1 MGTRKVVLTGY
12 GYWMRVFEQN
22 RDLLGYEG
30 SLKELGGQAVMNMDL
45 DDENYGKLIGAKFM
59 DNMNAPS
66 QDNPGHHRVKFTRKW
81 TDQFGGG
88 APEVLKADNN
98 PWDFDT
104 DGLIGNGSKI
114 AVIVQVYDTKN
125 KKIFGHRL
133 EKIKVLEHVKYD
145 SDGFGDIGA
154 DAVKP
159 VVDVANGVSTA
170 KTKPVPSKEELE
182 DDVPF

>member
-30 SLKELGGQAVMNMDL
+30 NLKDLGGQTVMNMDI
-45 DDENYGKLIGAKFM
+45 DDEEYLKLTGAKFM
-59 DNMNAPS
+59 DNMKAASP
-66 QDNPGHHRVKFTRKW
+66 DNMGYHRVKFTRKW
-81 TDQFGGG
+81 TDQYGGG
-88 APEVLKADNN
+88 APVVLKADGN

-125 KKIFGHRL
+125 KSVFGHRL
-133 EKIKVLEHVKYD
+133 EKIKVLEHKKYSQD
-145 SDGFGDIGA
+145 DFGDLGSEEP
-154 DAVKP
+154 KP
-159 VVDVANGVSTA
+159 APKSTP
-170 KTKPVPSKEELE
+170 KTKPVPTAEELE
-182 DDVPF
+182 DDIPF